1 MQFVRMI
8 EFQTTRIH
16 EVRAL
21 EQVWRE
27 VTTATAVTLTRDRD
41 RLNRYVWMVAYAS
54 PEHAARDDECPDIQL
69 VTEQLLKL
77 VDGVVFRN
85 LDVMAPEG
93 RC

>member
-16 EVRAL
+16 EVRGL
-21 EQVWRE
+21 ERGWRE

-41 RLNRYVWMVAYAS
+41 RLNRYVLTVAYAS
-54 PEHAARDDECPDIQL
+54 PEHAARDDECPHIHL

-85 LDVMAPEG
+85 LDVMQPDSP
-93 RC
+93 C